1 MSATVDVIIPVYKPD
16 YKLKELLI
24 SLQNQEYPVHKII
37 IINTDKRYFKDSEYT
52 RINNLTVRHI
62 EKSEFDHG
70 GTRRQAAALSSA
82 DFMVFMT
89 QDAIPADEKLI
100 LELMKPFSNPLVA
113 VSYARQ
119 LPYEKSNAI
128 EKFTRNYNYPDMDM
142 LKTKVDIDR
151 IGIKTFF
158 SSDVCAAYRKNDYL
172 NLGGFIPKAI
182 FNEDMLFAAKV
193 ILSGKAVFYAS
204 KAKVYHSHDYGNIE
218 LLKRNFDLGVSQGE
232 HSEFFSQIKS
242 ESEGIKLVKET
253 ASHLISIFK
262 PYLLP
267 KLIINSGFKYL
278 GYKLGYHYKKLPKTL
293 VLKLTSNKTYWK

>member
-1 MSATVDVIIPVYKPD
+1 MRATVDIIIPVYKPD

-62 EKSEFDHG
+62 EKNEFDHG

-89 QDAIPADEKLI
+89 QDAIPADEKMI
-100 LELMKPFSNPLVA
+100 LELLKPFSNPLIA
-113 VSYARQ
+113 VTYARQ
-119 LPYEKSNAI
+119 LAYEKSNAI
-128 EKFTRNYNYPDMDM
+128 EKFIRTYNYPDNDM
-142 LKTKVDIDR
+142 MKTKVDIDR
-151 IGIKTFF
+151 MGIKAFF
-158 SSDVCAAYRKNDYL
+158 SSDVCAAYRKSDYT

-182 FNEDMLFAAKV
+182 FNEDMLFAAKA

-204 KAKVYHSHDYGNIE
+204 QAKVYHSHDYDNVE
-218 LLKRNFDLGVSQGE
+218 LFKRNFDLGVSQSE
-232 HSEFFSQIKS
+232 HPEIFGKIKS

-253 ASHLISIFK
+253 ATHLISIFK

-278 GYKLGYHYKKLPKTL
+278 GYKIGYNYKKLPKSL
-293 VLKLTSNKTYWK
+293 ILKFTGNKSYWK